1 MTESELIDN
10 IRNNQRFQLRDSEF
24 YEPWDVSDETMKEM
38 ADDFYYLLK
47 DVLDYLEEGHL

>member
-24 YEPWDVSDETMKEM
+24 YEPWDVSDDTMKEM

-47 DVLDYLEEGHL
+47 DVLDYLEED